1 MILADVSLRRP
12 VLAVVISLLML
23 VFGLVSFQRLE
34 VREMPETEKPVIS
47 ISTSYSGTSAA
58 VMESQVTKV
67 LEDQLSGLSGLSSI
81 QSSSRYG
88 RSSIN
93 VEFDADRDLDS
104 AANDVREAVSRA
116 TRKLPD
122 DADPPVVSK
131 SGNND
136 DVIMWITL
144 AGSTLDPVALS
155 RYATEVL
162 EKRLL
167 LIDGVSS
174 VNMSG
179 YRSLVMNIRLDP
191 AAMAARGV
199 TVADINSALRK
210 ENVEQPAGEL
220 RTADLQMSAR
230 ITRSFNSAEDF
241 SRIVV
246 RSTDGEPVYLGDV
259 ATLEEGARDNDSLYR
274 ANGEN
279 VVGLGI
285 VRQSQSN
292 TVDVTH
298 RVKTELDNLR
308 QNLPQGVSISIG
320 YESAQFIESAID
332 EVYNT
337 LAITAGLVVLTI
349 YLFLG
354 SPRATLIPTITVPVS
369 LVAAFISAL
378 VFGFSINLIT
388 LMALVLAIGLVVDD
402 AIVVLENV
410 HRHLEMGRSPLAAAW
425 HGTREVGFAVVA
437 TTAVLV
443 AVFVPV
449 LFLTGTVG
457 RIFAEFAMLLSA
469 AVVFSSVIAL
479 TLTPVMCARLLRSEM
494 PQNRLTR
501 AFGNL
506 VTTAAALYRRSLQVT
521 QRRPLWA
528 PLVLVALLG
537 ASYLLY
543 QQIPQ
548 ALTPK
553 EDRGSIFIMTRAAEG
568 AGPELMQRN
577 MLELERRLQ
586 PLLKQ
591 GVAENITV
599 RTPGFGGAVNSGMAM
614 ITLKPWEERSQKASD
629 LVGFIAKATADLP
642 GMRIVPIL
650 PSSLRGSSDNPVQF
664 VLGGPD
670 YEQLKQWM
678 DILLKAAREN
688 PGLTDI
694 DIDYRETTPELMLD
708 VDRALANQLG
718 IPVADIASTLQT
730 VLGGS
735 DVTTFAKDGEE
746 YDVYLRGLKQNFR
759 GAEDLAQIYL
769 RAKNGQL
776 VSVSTLINGQEKASA
791 STYYHYN
798 RNKSITLSANLAP
811 GYDLGQALDFLDTQ
825 ARTLLPAQAI
835 VDYKGESLEYRTNQ
849 GNILFAFGMAMV
861 VVYLLLAAQFESFV
875 HPLVVMLTVPLGVA
889 GGLFGLWVTGMS
901 LNIYSQL
908 GMIMLVGLVTK
919 NGILLVEFT
928 NQLRDAGQS
937 FAEAILN
944 AAETRF
950 RPIMM
955 TALTAII
962 GGIPL
967 IFAFGAGAEGRQ
979 AIGIVVVFGMAIAL
993 VLTLYIVPAMYALLA
1008 RRTGSPDDA
1017 SRRLEQALADDELAE
1032 LAGEKGRQ
1040 P

>member
-1 MILADVSLRRP
+1 MKLADISLRRP
-12 VLAVVISLLML
+12 VLALVISLLMV
-23 VFGLVSFQRLE
+23 VFGLVSFKQLE
-34 VREMPETEKPVIS
+34 VREMPETEKPIIS

-93 VEFDADRDLDS
+93 VEFSANRELDD

-116 TRKLPD
+116 IRKLPD
-122 DADPPVVSK
+122 DADTPIVSK

-136 DVIMWITL
+136 DVIMWISL
-144 AGSTLDPVALS
+144 AGSTMDPVALS

-167 LIDGVSS
+167 LVDGVSS

-179 YRSLVMNIRLDP
+179 YRNLVMNIRLDP

-199 TVADINSALRK
+199 TVADIDSALRK

-230 ITRSFNSAEDF
+230 INRAFNSVDDF
-241 SRIVV
+241 AHLVV
-246 RSTDGEPVYLGDV
+246 RGDANQPIYLSDV
-259 ATLEEGARDNDSLYR
+259 ASIEEGARDSDSLYR
-274 ANGEN
+274 SNGEN

-292 TVDVTH
+292 TVMVTEK
-298 RVKTELDNLR
+298 VKAELESLKA
-308 QNLPQGVSISIG
+308 NLPQGVSISIG
-320 YESAQFIESAID
+320 FDSAQFIESAID
-332 EVYNT
+332 EVYST
-337 LAITAGLVVLTI
+337 LAITAGLVILTI

-410 HRHLEMGRSPLAAAW
+410 HRHVEMGRSPLAAAW
-425 HGTREVGFAVVA
+425 HGTKEVGFAVVA

-469 AVVFSSVIAL
+469 AVVFSSIIAL
-479 TLTPVMCARLLRSEM
+479 TLTPVMCAKLLRPQM
-494 PQNRLTR
+494 PQNWLTR
-501 AFGNL
+501 SFGQAVNWSS
-506 VTTAAALYRRSLQVT
+506 AQYRRSLQIT
-521 QRRPLWA
+521 QRQPWWA
-528 PLVLVALLG
+528 PVVMLLLIG
-537 ASYLLY
+537 GCYLLY

-553 EDRGSIFIMTRAAEG
+553 EDRGSIFVITRAAEG

-577 MLELERRLQ
+577 MIELEQRLQ
-586 PLLKQ
+586 PLLDQ
-591 GVAENITV
+591 GIAENITV
-599 RTPGFGGAVNSGMAM
+599 RTPGFGGGVNSGMAM
-614 ITLKPWEERSQKASD
+614 ITLKPWDQRSKKAED
-629 LVGFIAKATADLP
+629 LVGFIAKATGDLP
-642 GMRIVPIL
+642 GMRIVPVL
-650 PSSLRGSSDNPVQF
+650 PSSLRGGSDNPVQF

-670 YEQLKQWM
+670 YEQLKGWIETLQ
-678 DILLKAAREN
+678 KAARAN

-694 DIDYRETTPELMLD
+694 DIDYRETTPEMILE

-718 IPVADIASTLQT
+718 ISVSDIASTLQS
-730 VLGGS
+730 VLGGDS
-735 DVTTFAKDGEE
+735 VTTFAKDGEE
-746 YDVYLRGLKQNFR
+746 FDVYLRGLKQNFR
-759 GAEDLAQIYL
+759 GVEDLAQIYL

-776 VSVSTLINGQEKASA
+776 VSVSTLISGQEKASA

-798 RNKSITLSANLAP
+798 RNKSITLSANLAA
-811 GYDLGQALDFLDTQ
+811 GYDLGQALDYLDEQ
-825 ARTLLPAQAI
+825 ARTLLPPQAI
-835 VDYKGESLEYRTNQ
+835 IDYKGESLEYRTNQ
-849 GNILFAFGMAMV
+849 GNIMFAFGMAMV
-861 VVYLLLAAQFESFV
+861 VVYLFLAAQFESFV
-875 HPLVVMLTVPLGVA
+875 HPFVVMLTVPLGIA

-908 GMIMLVGLVTK
+908 GLIMLVGLVTK

-928 NQLRDAGQS
+928 NQLRDNGYR
-937 FAEAILN
+937 FADAILE
-944 AAETRF
+944 AAEKRF

-967 IFAFGAGAEGRQ
+967 IVASGAGAEGRQ
-979 AIGIVVVFGMAIAL
+979 AIGIVVVFGMSIAL

-1008 RRTGSPDDA
+1008 RNTDSPDAAGHALD
-1017 SRRLEQALADDELAE
+1017 QALQEDAVR
-1032 LAGEKGRQ
+1032 EKTI
-1040 P
+1040 PSSVV